1 MGILEREITDDMI
14 EEKIKELKPKH
25 SQLATIL
32 EGIRSLSL
40 EDTVRVLILSEG
52 LEWILKARAMRLVN
66 TREKAITDE
75 MVEERIKELKPHH
88 PIFAAILERVHEM
101 NLKEAVNALVVL
113 EGLRWLLKIHAARL
127 ATS

>member
-1 MGILEREITDDMI
+1 MLEREITDEVI

-25 SQLATIL
+25 PLLATIL
-32 EGIRSLSL
+32 ENIHEMSL
-40 EDTVRVLILSEG
+40 EDTVRVPVLTEG
-52 LEWILKARAMRLVN
+52 LEWILNVRALRLVN

-88 PIFAAILERVHEM
+88 PVFAAILERVHEM
-101 NLKEAVNALVVL
+101 NLKEAVNALVVI

>member
-1 MGILEREITDDMI
+1 MLEREITDEMI

-25 SQLATIL
+25 PLLATIL
-32 EGIRSLSL
+32 ENIHEMSL
-40 EDTVRVLILSEG
+40 EDTVRVYSVLSEG
-52 LEWILKARAMRLVN
+52 LEWILKVRALRLVN

-88 PIFAAILERVHEM
+88 PVFAAILEEVHEM
-101 NLKEAVNALVVL
+101 NLKEVVNALVVI
-113 EGLRWLLKIHAARL
+113 EGLRMLLRIHAARL

>member
-1 MGILEREITDDMI
+1 MLEREITDEVI

-25 SQLATIL
+25 PLLASIL
-32 EGIRSLSL
+32 ENIHEMSL
-40 EDTVRVLILSEG
+40 EDTVRVLVLSEG
-52 LEWILKARAMRLVN
+52 LEWILKVRALRLVN

-88 PIFAAILERVHEM
+88 PVFAAILEKVHEM
-101 NLKEAVNALVVL
+101 NLKEAVNALVVI

>member
-1 MGILEREITDDMI
+1 MLEREITDEMI

-25 SQLATIL
+25 PLLATIL
-32 EGIRSLSL
+32 ENIHEMSL
-40 EDTVRVLILSEG
+40 EDTVRVPVLSEG
-52 LEWILKARAMRLVN
+52 LEWILKVRALRLVN

-88 PIFAAILERVHEM
+88 PVFAAILERVHEM
-101 NLKEAVNALVVL
+101 NLKEVVNALVVI
-113 EGLRWLLKIHAARL
+113 EGLRMLLRIHAARL

>member
-1 MGILEREITDDMI
+1 MLEREITDEVI

-25 SQLATIL
+25 PLLATIL
-32 EGIRSLSL
+32 ENIHEMSL
-40 EDTVRVLILSEG
+40 EDTVRVLVLSEG
-52 LEWILKARAMRLVN
+52 LEWILKVRALRLVN

-88 PIFAAILERVHEM
+88 PVFAAILEKVHEM
-101 NLKEAVNALVVL
+101 NLKEAVNALVVI

>member
-1 MGILEREITDDMI
+1 MLEREITDEVV

-25 SQLATIL
+25 PLLATIL
-32 EGIRSLSL
+32 ENIHEMSL
-40 EDTVRVLILSEG
+40 EDTVRVLVLSEG
-52 LEWILKARAMRLVN
+52 LEWILKVRALRLVN

-88 PIFAAILERVHEM
+88 PVFAAILEKVHEM
-101 NLKEAVNALVVL
+101 NLKEAVNAFVVI

-127 ATS
+127 VTS

>member
-1 MGILEREITDDMI
+1 MLEREITDEVV

-25 SQLATIL
+25 PLLATIL
-32 EGIRSLSL
+32 ENIHEMSL
-40 EDTVRVLILSEG
+40 EDTVRVLVLSEG
-52 LEWILKARAMRLVN
+52 LEWILKVRALRLVN

-88 PIFAAILERVHEM
+88 PVFAAILEKVHEM
-101 NLKEAVNALVVL
+101 NLKEAVNALVVI